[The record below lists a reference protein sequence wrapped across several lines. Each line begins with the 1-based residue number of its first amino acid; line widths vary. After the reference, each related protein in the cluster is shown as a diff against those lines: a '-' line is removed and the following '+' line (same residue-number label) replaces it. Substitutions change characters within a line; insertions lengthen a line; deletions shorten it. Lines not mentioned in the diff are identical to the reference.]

1 MTPQKKP
8 PAKKFA
14 ELQSQEIGKPIS
26 THSLKPLDI
35 TETWEVHLGDKRTMF
50 GQTKEEA
57 LERAGKYIK
66 EREAQGLWWELKQCW
81 RTERTKPYPM
91 VLIIGSEDKHCGRP
105 ADAWVMRFSATLKK
119 GKLGWVDSS
128 GTRSVFWYTESKR
141 QNPDYDRDSIDLPED
156 TLLDLKAYLDEN
168 KVPFHLLLRREDP
181 GLGIHLDEDTPENH
195 FSFREVS

>member
-8 PAKKFA
+8 PTKKYA

-26 THSLKPLDI
+26 THSLKPLDN

-105 ADAWVMRFSATLKK
+105 ADAWVMRFRKVNWFGLILQAHALFFGTQSPS
-119 GKLGWVDSS
+119 GKTQTMTGMQW
-128 GTRSVFWYTESKR
+128 TYQKM
-141 QNPDYDRDSIDLPED
+141 
-156 TLLDLKAYLDEN
+156 
-168 KVPFHLLLRREDP
+168 PF
-181 GLGIHLDEDTPENH
+181 
-195 FSFREVS
+195 